1 VHDLNTRLDEA
12 NKTNEK
18 LARLKKKMDRAVE
31 LAQQQVTDSA
41 REHSNQQHKVLKLES
56 DLRKLNERLEES
68 HNSSSL
74 VDGEKKRLE
83 GELAADREKLRRLE
97 EKNAKLRDD
106 LEKEQRDKSNLEA
119 KMNSFLSSFK

>member
-1 VHDLNTRLDEA
+1 MSE
-12 NKTNEK
+12 
-18 LARLKKKMDRAVE
+18 KKKQRNLRSFHHRGCIGLSAKSGLKSE
-31 LAQQQVTDSA
+31 L
-41 REHSNQQHKVLKLES
+41 E
-56 DLRKLNERLEES
+56 LN

-74 VDGEKKRLE
+74 VDGEKRLE

-119 KMNSFLSSFK
+119 KMNSFLSSFKLDPFRLLLDSCFRFPIHSSIIHPLKDPCKCNQL